1 MSRSCG
7 RRLADAERRS
17 TCIYAARISAVAR
30 IYCYGS
36 APDWRRRAKAV
47 KSWSE
52 KASQARTMAKAV
64 KSWSEKVARALVM
77 AKAVKS
83 WQLIRVQGSPPPQ
96 AWETGDFARATDGRP
111 LPRACGEMGA
121 KTAAGPGGAGGA
133 RLGCRR
139 GCWAREARAA
149 SVECGVQYWRQWDRR
164 ACSTDGTH
172 GNGWAVP
179 KSPVRLDGNMRPS
192 KENPWQRPSSRT

>member
-17 TCIYAARISAVAR
+17 TCIYAARTSAVAR
-30 IYCYGS
+30 ICCYGS
-36 APDWRRRAKAV
+36 ASDWCCI
-47 KSWSE
+47 
-52 KASQARTMAKAV
+52 AKAV
-64 KSWSEKVARALVM
+64 KSWSEKVARALAM

-83 WQLIRVQGSPPPQ
+83 WQLIRVQGSPLP
-96 AWETGDFARATDGRP
+96 AGVGKREASRGRGRP
-111 LPRACGEMGA
+111 MGVPARGRVGKWEPRRLL
-121 KTAAGPGGAGGA
+121 GPGAPAGRG
-133 RLGCRR
+133 LGCRR
-139 GCWAREARAA
+139 VCWAREARAA
-149 SVECGVQYWRQWDRR
+149 SVECGVQHWRQWDRR